1 MAYRSINPFTE
12 FQVADFDTLPDAAI
26 APLVSRAD
34 QAFRQDWSL
43 RSLEDRASVL
53 RRAGE
58 ILTERREEI
67 GRIMT
72 IEVGKLLGESLREVD
87 FCAGVFAYY
96 ADVGAAM
103 LAPREVQSS
112 RGRAVI
118 ETSPL
123 GVIFCIEPW
132 NFPIYQLTRVAAPNL
147 MAGNTLIV
155 KHASNVPQCALVFE
169 AALRDAGLPDGAYLN
184 AFVSQDQ
191 AKTIIADKRVRG
203 VALTGSEKAGASIAA
218 SAGQA
223 LKKSTM
229 ELGGSDPFIVLDDA
243 DLDLAVKLAIGGR
256 VFNAGQACNGAKRF
270 IIAEALADAFNT
282 AFAQGLAAL
291 KLGDPMDPETTLAP
305 LSSQAALEGVL
316 AQIDRAVQAGAVL
329 QMGGVRAC
337 QPGFFLQPTILT
349 NVEPDNPAYHEEFF
363 APVAQI
369 FRVPNDEAAIV
380 LANDS
385 DFGLGATIISSDMAR
400 ASAMASRLECG
411 MVCINETGV
420 SAPDLPFGGV
430 KNSGY
435 GRELSDYGIQE
446 FVNKKMVK
454 YPA

>member
-12 FQVADFDTLPDAAI
+12 TEVASFDTLPEAAL
-26 APLVSRAD
+26 APLLARAD
-34 QAFRQDWSL
+34 GAFRQDWSL
-43 RSLEDRASVL
+43 RTLEDRAAVL
-53 RRAGE
+53 RRAAD
-58 ILTERREEI
+58 ILTDRREDI
-67 GRIMT
+67 ARIMT
-72 IEVGKLLGESLREVD
+72 IEVGKLFREALGEVD
-87 FCAGVFAYY
+87 FCAGVFRYY
-96 ADVGAAM
+96 ADEGARM
-103 LAPREVQSS
+103 LAPREIRSS

-155 KHASNVPQCALVFE
+155 KHASNVPQCALAFE

-184 AFVSQDQ
+184 AFISQEQ
-191 AKTIIADKRVRG
+191 AKTLIADKRVRG
-203 VALTGSEKAGASIAA
+203 VALTGSERAGASVAA
-218 SAGQA
+218 SAGEA

-270 IIAEALADAFNT
+270 IIADGVADAFNK
-282 AFAQGLAAL
+282 AFAEGLAGL
-291 KLGDPMDPETTLAP
+291 KFGDPMDPETTLAP
-305 LSSQAALEGVL
+305 LSSRSALEGALV
-316 AQIDRAVQAGAVL
+316 QICQAVEAGAVL
-329 QMGGVRAC
+329 QMGGAREPR
-337 QPGFFLQPTILT
+337 PGFFLQPTILT
-349 NVEPDNPAYHEEFF
+349 NVEPDNPAYHQEFF

-369 FRVPNDEAAIV
+369 FRVPNDEAAIA

-385 DFGLGATIISSDMAR
+385 DFGLGATIISGDVAR
-400 ASAMASRLECG
+400 AARMAARLECG

>member
-12 FQVADFDTLPDAAI
+12 LQVADFHTLPDTAI
-26 APLVSRAD
+26 APLLARAD
-34 QAFRQDWSL
+34 QTFRQDWSL
-43 RSLEDRASVL
+43 RSLEARAAVL
-53 RRAGE
+53 HRAADVLAG
-58 ILTERREEI
+58 RREEI
-67 GRIMT
+67 ARIMT

-87 FCAGVFAYY
+87 FCAGVFRYY
-96 ADVGAAM
+96 ADAGAAM

-155 KHASNVPQCALVFE
+155 KHASNVPQCALAFE
-169 AALRDAGLPDGAYLN
+169 TALRDAGVPDGAYLN
-184 AFVSQDQ
+184 AFISQDQ

-203 VALTGSEKAGASIAA
+203 VALTGSERAGASVAA

-243 DLDLAVKLAIGGR
+243 DLDLAVKLAVGGR
-256 VFNAGQACNGAKRF
+256 MFNAGQACNGAKRF
-270 IIAEALADAFNT
+270 IIAEALADAFYA
-282 AFAQGLAAL
+282 AFTQGLAAL

-305 LSSQAALEGVL
+305 LSSQAALDGVL
-316 AQIDRAVQAGAVL
+316 AQIDRAVEAGAVL
-329 QMGGVRAC
+329 QMGGLRAC

-369 FRVPNDEAAIV
+369 FRVPNDEAAIA

-400 ASAMASRLECG
+400 ASKMAARLECG

-454 YPA
+454 YPT